1 MEGGGQEDGPMVC
14 VMLVSQHNRSEQFD
28 FAIENL
34 IPLDDS
40 LGSGLHLPHHLST
53 GGDVLD
59 EGDLTEG
66 RIGGGVDCLGV
77 G

>member
-1 MEGGGQEDGPMVC
+1 MEGEGTLDGSMVC

-28 FAIENL
+28 FVIEDL
-34 IPLDDS
+34 LPLNNS
-40 LGSGLHLPHHLST
+40 LGGDLNFADNLSA

-66 RIGGGVDCLGV
+66 RIGGGIDCLGV